1 MTAYLRLQPRSEP
14 GDTPKTMDMREKLTA
29 LQRTAEQL
37 ELTAG
42 QREEQLGRVARYTE
56 DFLKELVARPVY
68 QQDRQS
74 NAPFGLS
81 ERPASMDEALTL
93 LHEHVDR
100 AGFNIGASGFLA
112 FIPSGGL
119 YPSALAD
126 FIAAVTNR
134 YAGVQFAAPGVAR
147 LERSLVRWLS
157 DLFGYPDGA
166 EGDLTSGGSIAALS
180 AIVAAREAYEIRS
193 RDIEKFVVYV
203 SPLTHH
209 TFLKALNIAGLAD
222 CPVRTIPLNDHY
234 RLDVRALEETVTGD
248 RKSGLTPW
256 IVAATAGTT
265 DMGTVDPLEDIA
277 DLSERHRLWMY
288 VDAAYGGAFML
299 CEEGRER
306 LRGIERASSIIMD
319 PHKGFFLPFGSG
331 VVLVR
336 DGAQLYRAFQA
347 RGTYMQDLKT
357 DPREVHSACDL
368 SPELTRPFRGLRLWL
383 PLKLFG
389 VAPFRAA
396 LEEKLL
402 LAEYFYRRI
411 RELDGFVT
419 GPHPDLS
426 IVAFRY
432 RPKIGDADEFNRKLA
447 LALREDGRVFLSTTT
462 LDGKFVLRMA
472 VLAYNTHLDAIDRT
486 LTILQEKTQEL
497 LSRE

>member
-1 MTAYLRLQPRSEP
+1 
-14 GDTPKTMDMREKLTA
+14 MDIRVKLTE

-37 ELTAG
+37 ELTAA
-42 QREEQLGRVARYTE
+42 QREEQLGKIARYTE
-56 DFLKELVARPVY
+56 NFLEELETRRVY
-68 QQDRQS
+68 QQRKPGEQ
-74 NAPFGLS
+74 APFDFS
-81 ERPASMDEALTL
+81 EQPAALDEALAL
-93 LHEHVDR
+93 LHEHVDS

-147 LERSLVRWLS
+147 MERSLVRWLTEVI
-157 DLFGYPDGA
+157 GYPSSAD
-166 EGDLTSGGSIAALS
+166 GDLTSGGSIAALS
-180 AIVAAREAYEIRS
+180 AIVAAREAYEIRG
-193 RDIEKFVVYV
+193 RDLQKFVVYV
-203 SPLTHH
+203 TPLTHH
-209 TFLKALNIAGLAD
+209 TFLKALRIAGLQE
-222 CPVRTIPLNDHY
+222 CPMRTVPLDENY
-234 RLDVRALEETVTGD
+234 RMDVQALENTIATD
-248 RKSGLTPW
+248 RTSGLTPW

-265 DMGTVDPLEDIA
+265 DMGTIDRLEDVASIC
-277 DLSERHRLWMY
+277 ERHRLWMY

-299 CEEGRER
+299 CEEGRKR
-306 LRGIERASSIIMD
+306 LEGIERSSSVIMD

-336 DGAQLYRAFQA
+336 DGAQLYRAFHA

-357 DPREVHSACDL
+357 DPREARSACDV

-383 PLKLFG
+383 PLKLAG
-389 VAPFRAA
+389 IAPFRAA

-402 LAEYFYRRI
+402 LAEYFYSRI

-426 IVAFRY
+426 IVTFRY
-432 RPKIGDADEFNRKLA
+432 RPKTGDADEFNRKLA
-447 LALREDGRVFLSTTT
+447 LALRDDGRVFLSTTT
-462 LDGKFVLRMA
+462 LDGKFILRMA
-472 VLAYNTHLDAIDRT
+472 VLAYNTHMDAVDRT
-486 LTILQEKTQEL
+486 LELIQEKTQEL
-497 LSRE
+497 LAG

>member
-1 MTAYLRLQPRSEP
+1 MEIRERLA
-14 GDTPKTMDMREKLTA
+14 A
-29 LQRTAEQL
+29 LQRTAERL

-42 QREEQLGRVARYTE
+42 QREEQLEKVALYTE
-56 DFLKELVARPVY
+56 DFLKQLEARPVY
-68 QQDRQS
+68 QQDRQGEE
-74 NAPFGLS
+74 APFGFS
-81 ERPASMDEALTL
+81 DQPAGLDEALEL
-93 LHEHVDR
+93 LHEHVDST
-100 AGFNIGASGFLA
+100 GFNIGASGFLA

-119 YPSALAD
+119 YSSALAD

-134 YAGVQFAAPGVAR
+134 YAGVQFSAPGVTR
-147 LERSLVRWLS
+147 LERSLVRWLAEVV
-157 DLFGYPDGA
+157 GYPDGA
-166 EGDLTSGGSIAALS
+166 DGDLTSGGSIAALS

-193 RDIEKFVVYV
+193 RDVEKFVVYV
-203 SPLTHH
+203 TPLTHH
-209 TFLKALNIAGLAD
+209 TFLKALGIAGLAE
-222 CPVRTIPLNDHY
+222 CPVRTIPLDENY
-234 RLDVRALEETVTGD
+234 RMDVRRLEKAVIDD
-248 RKSGLTPW
+248 RASGLTPW
-256 IVAATAGTT
+256 MVAATAGTT
-265 DMGTVDPLEDIA
+265 DMGTIDPLEAIA
-277 DLSERHRLWMY
+277 DVSEQHRLWMY

-299 CEEGRER
+299 CEEGRKR
-306 LRGIERASSIIMD
+306 LRGIERSSSVIMD

-336 DGAQLYRAFQA
+336 DGAQLYRAFHA

-357 DPREVHSACDL
+357 DPREAHSACDL

-432 RPKIGDADEFNRKLA
+432 RPEAGNADEFNRKLA

-472 VLAYNTHLDAIDRT
+472 VLAHNTHLDTVDRT
-486 LTILQEKTQEL
+486 LEVLQEKSREL
-497 LSRE
+497 LSAERQ